1 MDQLSLGD
9 INLLFFVLPG
19 FMIVWSF
26 RYFTHSKKTGDFELL
41 GLSFVLGI
49 LSLIAFEGYVHFIC
63 WTHWHWACQSGDALT
78 EIQKVLANPYGFAGI
93 FTILGIPFGWVGAW
107 ISSCKFVQAGLSKM
121 RWPRN
126 NDAS

>member
-49 LSLIAFEGYVHFIC
+49 LSLIGFEMYVHFIC
-63 WTHWHWACQSGDALT
+63 WTGWHWVCPSGNALT
-78 EIQKVLANPYGFAGI
+78 EIQAVLANPYGFAGI
-93 FTILGIPFGWVGAW
+93 FTLSGIPLGWIGAW
-107 ISSCKFVQAGLSKM
+107 VSSQRCIQSKLSKL
-121 RWPRN
+121 RWNRKN
-126 NDAS
+126 NA